1 VIATR
6 AIVADAA
13 PLLALISDS
22 ASQWRIVE
30 NVSPLLQPSAN
41 VQPSRAP
48 GPVYVRVRFGSRDV
62 LWITWILTA
71 RRGTTEVDLAAQV
84 ESRSIFARLLLA
96 FGGRLW
102 LRRRLEQTLSTLAM
116 LAHRAAQDLDDIERD
131 ADMPPR
137 PLATSAHDPR
147 TALTGATV
155 TIAPKAHSETR
166 GGRIRA
172 SVAKAIVP
180 APTRR

>member
-116 LAHRAAQDLDDIERD
+116 LAIVQ
-131 ADMPPR
+131 
-137 PLATSAHDPR
+137 PR
-147 TALTGATV
+147 TLTTSSATQ
-155 TIAPKAHSETR
+155 TCRHDRWRHPPTTR
-166 GGRIRA
+166 ERH
-172 SVAKAIVP
+172 
-180 APTRR
+180 